1 MTGSVLHLEGLIA
14 RLAVVDESFY
24 FMYALMQAAAERHVH
39 FLETTADAQ
48 DRDAGGHG
56 RADQR
61 QGGAVAIGIVLGAGR
76 GSGPLISM
84 GLHIGRGA
92 GKEKTVQTG
101 QEGRL
106 VHQFSQGRNH
116 QRHTTGSNRYRT
128 KILVTRYMIGL
139 EPDLSGASGYA
150 DQRQARHETP
160 VLFVCYGFRPSLAL
174 FILLHNRAV
183 KN

>member
-1 MTGSVLHLEGLIA
+1 
-14 RLAVVDESFY
+14 
-24 FMYALMQAAAERHVH
+24 
-39 FLETTADAQ
+39 
-48 DRDAGGHG
+48 
-56 RADQR
+56 
-61 QGGAVAIGIVLGAGR
+61 
-76 GSGPLISM
+76 M

-92 GKEKTVQTG
+92 GKEETVQTG

-116 QRHTTGSNRYRT
+116 QRHTAGSNRYRT

-139 EPDLSGASGYA
+139 RPDLSGASGYA